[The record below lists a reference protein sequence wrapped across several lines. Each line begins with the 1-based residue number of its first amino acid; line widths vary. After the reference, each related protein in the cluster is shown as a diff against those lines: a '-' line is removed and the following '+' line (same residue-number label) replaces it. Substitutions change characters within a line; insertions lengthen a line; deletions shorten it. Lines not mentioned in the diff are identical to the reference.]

1 MADQPTP
8 CELSWR
14 DGLTPRQI
22 KVCELVARGYTNKE
36 IGRSLGIS
44 HRTVEDHKTI
54 AMGKLGMR
62 NAVEVTRVVL
72 GIDLP

>member
-1 MADQPTP
+1 MADQTTP
-8 CELSWR
+8 CEPSWR

-22 KVCELVARGYTNKE
+22 KVCELVAKGYTNKE

-44 HRTVEDHKTI
+44 SRTVEDHKGI
-54 AMGKLGMR
+54 AMGKLGVR
-62 NAVEVTRVVL
+62 NAVELTRVVL